1 MSVSRSERK
10 CCEWNNMKLRMAIGA
25 MGTMLNGNPMHNI
38 VSLCTVVFTVC
49 NSVFDIPRCPF
60 TATVEGTL
68 FEDPFTWK
76 DL

>member
-38 VSLCTVVFTVC
+38 VSLCTVVFTVSLC
-49 NSVFDIPRCPF
+49 I
-60 TATVEGTL
+60 TVSL
-68 FEDPFTWK
+68 IHPDVLSQPQ
-76 DL
+76 